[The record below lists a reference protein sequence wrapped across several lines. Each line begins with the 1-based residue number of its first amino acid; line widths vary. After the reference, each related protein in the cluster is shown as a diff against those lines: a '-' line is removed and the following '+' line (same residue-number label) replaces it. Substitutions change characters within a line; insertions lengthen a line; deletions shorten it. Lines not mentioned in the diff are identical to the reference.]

1 MRARTQFRDFAS
13 QGCSWDETCI
23 ATVLGGAQRWGT
35 APSGADGGAVRI
47 QLGGTPMSRAEIRV
61 ARASGEWAAGNKT
74 TGVLPTFNI
83 ENDHFTKTGSGQAKK
98 EKPFK
103 THTPV
108 FLQGLEGCLCSGS
121 LARISERGC
130 SHRSLSKLQRVRRWR
145 WRRDGSWSVLLAG
158 YSSGFCAMQ
167 RCVSASI
174 HSPQKRS
181 GRGPPKPYLFFDRN
195 SHHLIQKMCID
206 LARTKFLPRVDVGN

>member
-1 MRARTQFRDFAS
+1 
-13 QGCSWDETCI
+13 
-23 ATVLGGAQRWGT
+23 
-35 APSGADGGAVRI
+35 VRI

-74 TGVLPTFNI
+74 TGFCPLSTLKMIILPRQARDKQRKK
-83 ENDHFTKTGSGQAKK
+83 NDLKHTH
-98 EKPFK
+98 

-174 HSPQKRS
+174 HSPKKRS
-181 GRGPPKPYLFFDRN
+181 ERGPPKPYLFFDRN

-206 LARTKFLPRVDVGN
+206 LARTKSCRVSAWAICQIRTFLRKRRLSLSLRLWGGRPARQQLWLRDAQSRS